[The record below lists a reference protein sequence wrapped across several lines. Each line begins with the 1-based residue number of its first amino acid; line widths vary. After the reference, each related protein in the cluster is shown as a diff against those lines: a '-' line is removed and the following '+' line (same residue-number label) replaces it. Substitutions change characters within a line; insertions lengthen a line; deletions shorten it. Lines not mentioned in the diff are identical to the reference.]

1 MLSIKIYYITVFL
14 SPWSYS
20 PFFYRV
26 DEAMNLGE
34 ALKKMMVAN
43 SIPEPDQLSVFLP
56 AEHTP
61 GQSGRFNKMNL
72 TKSLS
77 ENLKGVI
84 IVEFPI
90 FHCSA

>member
-1 MLSIKIYYITVFL
+1 
-14 SPWSYS
+14 
-20 PFFYRV
+20 
-26 DEAMNLGE
+26 MNLSN
-34 ALKKMMVAN
+34 ALKKVMVAN
-43 SIPEPDQLSVFLP
+43 LIPEPDQLSVFLP

-61 GQSGRFNKMNL
+61 GQSGRFYKMDL

-90 FHCSA
+90 FHCSVDSHNFPIVGDTSVIVRPKPGVKNK